1 MRFHSGMEEEDKRT
15 VYGQP
20 CVLQQVAPVLASL
33 SLDMVP
39 DRAHLIC
46 GWINYYLFLT
56 PPPKHYIYMIWLIF
70 TEKIISRGRHLNWF
84 FSLFFLCY
92 APFVSVC
99 FILFVYL
106 CTKKRKKTLN
116 TKAAVNLR
124 FFPQRGRKCSII
136 CLTS

>member
-46 GWINYYLFLT
+46 GWIINYLFLT

-84 FSLFFLCY
+84 FVKLLSFQCVLYDLFICVL
-92 APFVSVC
+92 
-99 FILFVYL
+99 
-106 CTKKRKKTLN
+106 KKNFEHKGCCELEI
-116 TKAAVNLR
+116 
-124 FFPQRGRKCSII
+124 FPSRGKKCSII

>member
-46 GWINYYLFLT
+46 GWIINYLFLT

-84 FSLFFLCY
+84 FVMLLSFLCVLY
-92 APFVSVC
+92 DL
-99 FILFVYL
+99 FICVL
-106 CTKKRKKTLN
+106 KKKMKK
-116 TKAAVNLR
+116 LR
-124 FFPQRGRKCSII
+124 TQRLLWTWDFSLKGEKYSII